1 MRLTDDGFN
10 IRNVVRRL
18 NQLIFN
24 DMLVARIL
32 TTVMGMM
39 AFGGI
44 AIAVINLIMGN
55 YGSTASFE

>member
-1 MRLTDDGFN
+1 MG
-10 IRNVVRRL
+10 RNAVKRL

-44 AIAVINLIMGN
+44 AIAVVNLIIGN

>member
-1 MRLTDDGFN
+1 MG
-10 IRNVVRRL
+10 RNAVKRL